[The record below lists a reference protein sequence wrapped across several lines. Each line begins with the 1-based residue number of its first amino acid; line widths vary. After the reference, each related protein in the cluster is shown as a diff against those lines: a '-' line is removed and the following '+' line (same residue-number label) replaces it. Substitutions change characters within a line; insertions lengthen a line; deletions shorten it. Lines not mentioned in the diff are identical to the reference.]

1 MKRATNILRALFA
14 AACVLA
20 LASPGTALAQEFQR
34 VEGAAR
40 QEVPAGQFVGLAYGF
55 IWVAVLVYVFFVAR
69 GLARTDKEIAELRRK
84 VDEATRR

>member
-1 MKRATNILRALFA
+1 MKRATNILRALVA
-14 AACVLA
+14 AAWVLA
-20 LASPGTALAQEFQR
+20 LTSGTALAQEFQR

>member
-1 MKRATNILRALFA
+1 MKRVTNVLRALFA

-20 LASPGTALAQEFQR
+20 LASGTALAQEFQR

-40 QEVPAGQFVGLAYGF
+40 QEVPAVPFVGLAYGF

>member
-1 MKRATNILRALFA
+1 MNVARALIA
-14 AACVLA
+14 AACVVT
-20 LASPGTALAQEFQR
+20 LASGTALAQEFQR